1 MANNNDL
8 DDYEMFYQEIPAS
21 DHYLQGFEIEIED
34 HVEETDFREGL
45 DASQVSRLAE
55 DTYDQSQKVD
65 YKQPATEQ
73 EQRLFDD
80 QD

>member
-1 MANNNDL
+1 MANNDHL

-34 HVEETDFREGL
+34 HVDDTNFREGL

-55 DTYDQSQKVD
+55 DTYDQGKPIQ
-65 YKQPATEQ
+65 YKQPSSEQ
-73 EQRLFDD
+73 EQQLFSDED
-80 QD
+80 